1 MRRMTG
7 HIVILAMALLAA
19 VVGCQRRPL
28 EVAYQSTVRV
38 VVKCIWKVDAYPE
51 AEKPSGVT
59 MFFFR
64 DGRYYSSVTTSNV
77 DSCVVQ
83 LEEGRYQMYLISQSP
98 DEYWRMQFE
107 HTTDYEDA
115 AVRLRET
122 SSAAWAAKASNADE
136 AVVENPEI
144 LCAGV
149 SETFEIT
156 ATQTEE
162 YQYWYNSLR
171 KLRAAKDTKS
181 GSKSDDERYYEE
193 RVEYYTIH
201 VVVNP
206 TNIVSQLAISIYAG
220 NADVLKAVRAS
231 TSGMARTFELTQDRT
246 ATESA
251 IQVMREWRLTM
262 DDEGRRV
269 GHIDGVITTFGLPNG
284 EDPSVKRDS
293 SLNVSALL
301 IDNATIADYKFEV
314 GDKIRM
320 LDPNPGY
327 RHLYRLVF
335 GSVEQP
341 AISLPDVRPE
351 PGTGGGFSAGVEDWG
366 EEQVAEVVL

>member
-1 MRRMTG
+1 MRRTCG
-7 HIVILAMALLAA
+7 HIGIFALAFLGLLA
-19 VVGCQRRPL
+19 GCQRRPL
-28 EVAYQSTVRV
+28 EVAWQATVRV
-38 VVKCIWKVDAYPE
+38 VVKCIWTIDAYPE

-59 MFFFR
+59 MYFFR
-64 DGRYYSSVTTSNV
+64 DGKYYSSVTTSNV

-115 AVRLRET
+115 AVSLRET
-122 SSAAWAAKASNADE
+122 ASAAWAAKASNADE

-201 VVVNP
+201 VVVSP

-341 AISLPDVRPE
+341 AIILPDVRPE

>member
-7 HIVILAMALLAA
+7 HIVMLAMALLAA
-19 VVGCQRRPL
+19 AAGCQRRPL
-28 EVAYQSTVRV
+28 EVAYQSTIRV

-64 DGRYYSSVTTSNV
+64 DGRYYSSLTTSNV

-83 LEEGRYQMYLISQSP
+83 LEEGRYQLYMISQSP

-107 HTTDYEDA
+107 HTTDYDDA

-122 SSAAWAAKASNADE
+122 QAATWAAKASGTDE

-149 SETFEIT
+149 SESFEIT
-156 ATQTEE
+156 AAQTEE
-162 YQYWYNSLR
+162 YQYWYNTLR

-181 GSKSDDERYYEE
+181 GTKSDEERYYEE
-193 RVEYYTIH
+193 RVEYFTVH
-201 VVVNP
+201 VVVTP

-246 ATESA
+246 AKESA

-262 DDEGRRV
+262 DDDGRRV

-284 EDPSVKRDS
+284 ENPSVRRDS

-301 IDNATIADYKFEV
+301 IDNTTVADYKFEV

-335 GSVEQP
+335 GSVDQP
-341 AISLPDVRPE
+341 AIVFPDVKPE
-351 PGTGGGFSAGVEDWG
+351 PGSGGGFSAGVEDWG
-366 EEQVAEVVL
+366 DEQVAEIIL